1 MDANRGKGMVMSWL
15 LLSLVGVVATWSGFL
30 AGELNTIY
38 GLPTAIAT
46 YMLFW
51 IRRDNNFYQ
60 QPYYRFSWQLNVVF
74 CLLLLFPG
82 LYQLVGQ
89 LLYA

>member
-51 IRRDNNFYQ
+51 IRREPFYYQ
-60 QPYYRFSWQLNVVF
+60 QLFYRVCWQLNVTF
-74 CLLLLFPG
+74 CLFLLFPG
-82 LYQLVGQ
+82 MYQIVRLAMHG
-89 LLYA
+89 

>member
-15 LLSLVGVVATWSGFL
+15 LLSFVGVVATWSGFL

-51 IRRDNNFYQ
+51 IRRDQAYYA
-60 QPYYRFSWQLNVVF
+60 QPYFRYCWQVNVLF
-74 CLLLLFPG
+74 CIALLFPG
-82 LYQLVGQ
+82 VYQMIWQ
-89 LLYA
+89 LLNG